1 MKVKLKT
8 LLYPLNNNNLPN
20 PKPLHLNNLIKLNS
34 KRDSKFQHLV
44 EKIWL
49 WLTQKQ
55 DSSVLIIKMLK
66 KINFRKLNHNKIK
79 LNLVSLLLKMV
90 IKRNLRDPSTF
101 IVNFPWIES
110 TNPKAKKSLL
120 EINPNPLSNNK
131 NWCS

>member
-1 MKVKLKT
+1 
-8 LLYPLNNNNLPN
+8 
-20 PKPLHLNNLIKLNS
+20 
-34 KRDSKFQHLV
+34 
-44 EKIWL
+44 
-49 WLTQKQ
+49 
-55 DSSVLIIKMLK
+55 MLK

-131 NWCS
+131 N